1 MQRESFR
8 IMRKLALQPAFDGT
22 RGKEFMPGVE
32 ISDDDDEAIDAYV
45 RETLNTVFHPTSTCR
60 MGIDDRAVV
69 DNDLKVRGVNGLRV
83 VDASIMPDI
92 VGGNLNATVVMI
104 AEKAA
109 DAILGRSLASLE
121 AA

>member
-1 MQRESFR
+1 
-8 IMRKLALQPAFDGT
+8 
-22 RGKEFMPGVE
+22 MPGVE

>member
-1 MQRESFR
+1 
-8 IMRKLALQPAFDGT
+8 
-22 RGKEFMPGVE
+22 MPGVE
-32 ISDDDDEAIDAYV
+32 IYDDDDEAIDAYV